1 MLLDCSETALHMAQF
16 LCALFIAALKTYIFS
31 MKYRFKISNLSNFL
45 IWHLM
50 ITISKLEQ
58 VLKIRKIR
66 SLGLPLK
73 KARESLF

>member
-1 MLLDCSETALHMAQF
+1 MAQF